1 MSHRKFHAPRHG
13 HLGFL
18 PCKRSKKHRG
28 KVRTWPKDDP
38 SKPVH
43 LAAFLGYKAGMTH
56 TLREMH
62 RTGLKQSKREEVEA
76 VTIIETPPVI
86 VVGVVGYI
94 QTIRGLR
101 SLKTIFAEHVS
112 DECRRRFYKNWYKSK
127 KKAFTKYSK
136 KWQDETGKKQLDKDF
151 AMMKKY
157 CSVIRVIVHS
167 QMRLL
172 PIKQKKAHIMEVQL
186 NGGSISDKVDWAKEH
201 LEQAVPVSSV
211 FYQDEMI
218 DVIGVSRG
226 HGFKGVTSRWHTKKL
241 PRKTHKGLRKVACIG
256 AWHPARVGF
265 TIARAGQ
272 KGYHHR
278 TEINKKIY
286 RVGRGV
292 HIQDG
297 KVIRNNASTNYD
309 TSQKTIT
316 PMGGFPHYGE
326 VNNDFV
332 MVKGCVVGKKKR
344 VLTLRKSLLVHTS
357 RKSKETIELKF
368 IDTTSKFGHG
378 RFQTA
383 QEKRAFMVS
392 VRKIWCTP
400 SVNTITCIF
409 LYYFDLTSGLPAG
422 PTEERCK
429 ETTARAAERGC
440 LKK

>member
-18 PCKRSKKHRG
+18 PRKRSKRHRG
-28 KVRTWPKDDP
+28 RVRTWPKDDP

-43 LAAFLGYKAGMTH
+43 LTAFLGYKAGMTH
-56 TLREMH
+56 TLREVH
-62 RTGLKQSKREEVEA
+62 RVGLKQTKREEVEA
-76 VTIIETPPVI
+76 VTIIETPPLI

-94 QTIRGLR
+94 RTVRGLR
-101 SLKTIFAEHVS
+101 ALKTIFAEHLS
-112 DECRRRFYKNWYKSK
+112 DECKRRFYKNWHKSK

-136 KWQDETGKKQLDKDF
+136 KWKDEAGKKALDKDF
-151 AMMKKY
+151 TLMKKY

-172 PIKQKKAHIMEVQL
+172 PIKQKKAHVLEVQL
-186 NGGSISDKVDWAKEH
+186 NGGSISQKVDWAKER
-201 LEQAVPVSSV
+201 LEQAVHVSAV
-211 FYQDEMI
+211 FHQDELI
-218 DVIGVSRG
+218 DIIGVTKG
-226 HGFKGVTSRWHTKKL
+226 HGVKGVTSRWHTKKL

-265 TIARAGQ
+265 SIARAGQ
-272 KGYHHR
+272 KGFHHR

-286 RVGRGV
+286 RLGRGV

-297 KVIRNNASTNYD
+297 KVIRNNASTSYD
-309 TSQKTIT
+309 ISQKTIS

-332 MVKGCVVGKKKR
+332 MVKGCVVGAKKR
-344 VLTLRKSLLVHTS
+344 VLILRKSLLVHTS
-357 RKSKETIELKF
+357 RKSLETIELKF

-383 QEKRAFMVS
+383 QEKRAFMGPQKKDVF
-392 VRKIWCTP
+392 KTP
-400 SVNTITCIF
+400 PV
-409 LYYFDLTSGLPAG
+409 PQ
-422 PTEERCK
+422 PEEV
-429 ETTARAAERGC
+429 
-440 LKK
+440 

>member
-1 MSHRKFHAPRHG
+1 M
-13 HLGFL
+13 GFL
-18 PCKRSKKHRG
+18 PHKRSKKHRG

-43 LAAFLGYKAGMTH
+43 LTAFLGYKAGMTH

-62 RTGLKQSKREEVEA
+62 RVGLKQSKREEVEA
-76 VTIIETPPVI
+76 VTIIDTPPVI

-94 QTIRGLR
+94 HTVRGLR
-101 SLKTIFAEHVS
+101 SLKTIFAEHLS
-112 DECRRRFYKNWYKSK
+112 DECKRRFYKSWHKSK

-136 KWQDETGKKQLDKDF
+136 KWQDESGKKQLDKDF
-151 AMMKKY
+151 ATMKKY
-157 CSVIRVIVHS
+157 CSVIRVIIHS

-172 PIKQKKAHIMEVQL
+172 AMRQKKAHIMEVQL

-201 LEQAVPVSSV
+201 LEKAVPVSNV
-211 FYQDEMI
+211 FGQDEMI
-218 DVIGVSRG
+218 DVIGVSKG

-256 AWHPARVGF
+256 AWHPARVGY

-272 KGYHHR
+272 KGYNHR

-286 RVGRGV
+286 RIGKGV

-297 KVIRNNASTNYD
+297 KVVRNNASTNYD

-326 VNNDFV
+326 VNNDFL
-332 MVKGCVVGKKKR
+332 MVKGCVIGVKKR

-383 QEKRAFMVS
+383 QEKRAFM
-392 VRKIWCTP
+392 
-400 SVNTITCIF
+400 
-409 LYYFDLTSGLPAG
+409 G
-422 PTEERCK
+422 P
-429 ETTARAAERGC
+429 
-440 LKK
+440 LKKDALKPPPEPLIEEA

>member
-1 MSHRKFHAPRHG
+1 H
-13 HLGFL
+13 
-18 PCKRSKKHRG
+18 KRSKRHRG
-28 KVRTWPKDDP
+28 RVRTWPKDDP
-38 SKPVH
+38 RQPVH
-43 LAAFLGYKAGMTH
+43 
-56 TLREMH
+56 
-62 RTGLKQSKREEVEA
+62 RTALKQSKREEVEP

-94 QTIRGLR
+94 QTVRGLR
-101 SLKTIFAEHVS
+101 SLKTIFAEHLS
-112 DECRRRFYKNWYKSK
+112 DECKRRFYKNWYKSK
-127 KKAFTKYSK
+127 KKAFSKYSK
-136 KWQDETGKKQLDKDF
+136 KWQDEPGKKQLDKEF
-151 AMMKKY
+151 SMMKKY

-186 NGGSISDKVDWAKEH
+186 NGGSISDKVDWVKEH
-201 LEQAVPVSSV
+201 LEKPVSVSAV
-211 FYQDEMI
+211 FYQNEMI
-218 DVIGVSRG
+218 DIIGVTKG

-272 KGYHHR
+272 KGYNHR

-286 RVGRGV
+286 RIGRGV

-316 PMGGFPHYGE
+316 PMGGFSHYGE

-332 MVKGCVVGKKKR
+332 MVKGCVVGTKKR

-357 RKSKETIELKF
+357 RKANETIELKF

-383 QEKRAFMVS
+383 QEKRAFM
-392 VRKIWCTP
+392 
-400 SVNTITCIF
+400 
-409 LYYFDLTSGLPAG
+409 G
-422 PTEERCK
+422 P
-429 ETTARAAERGC
+429 
-440 LKK
+440 LKKDVKKTLPEPACEDA